1 MTKIKLPDSIASA
14 QDINSLI
21 IELRDYNR
29 WLAHETIKHQVGK
42 GRISPAPEVSDSTK
56 EVIRSIAQGQPK
68 SHDIDELIKSI
79 DEQKKSAPSLVLT
92 LAAPP
97 SASLKSELVSWCRK
111 NVDPNILVT
120 FMFNSTLLG
129 GMVVRYGSHIFD
141 WSFRRQ
147 ILDSRNKFPEVL
159 RRV

>member
-1 MTKIKLPDSIASA
+1 MMKIKLPDTVASA

-29 WLAHETIKHQVGK
+29 WLTHETIKHQVGK
-42 GRISPAPEVSDSTK
+42 GHASPAPEISASTQ
-56 EVIRSIAQGQPK
+56 EVIRNLKQTTPT

-79 DEQKKSAPSLVLT
+79 DDQKKAAPSLVMT

-97 SASLKSELVSWCRK
+97 SASLKSELVFWCRK
-111 NVDPNILVT
+111 NVDPNVLVT

-147 ILDSRNKFPEVL
+147 ILANRSKFPEVL